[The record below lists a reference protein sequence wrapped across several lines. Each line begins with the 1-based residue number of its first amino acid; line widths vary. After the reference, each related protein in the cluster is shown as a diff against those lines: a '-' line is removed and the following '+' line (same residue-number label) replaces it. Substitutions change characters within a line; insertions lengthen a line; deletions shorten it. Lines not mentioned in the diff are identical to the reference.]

1 MGSEFSQREGMILDK
16 THKNMLYGNDGN
28 VKWYYSCFGKQ
39 LKVSLKV
46 QHKFIKQSSNHTP
59 RNLPKETEIYVYEK
73 TGKEYL

>member
-1 MGSEFSQREGMILDK
+1 MTTWNAGEDTKKLD
-16 THKNMLYGNDGN
+16 HSYIAGGN